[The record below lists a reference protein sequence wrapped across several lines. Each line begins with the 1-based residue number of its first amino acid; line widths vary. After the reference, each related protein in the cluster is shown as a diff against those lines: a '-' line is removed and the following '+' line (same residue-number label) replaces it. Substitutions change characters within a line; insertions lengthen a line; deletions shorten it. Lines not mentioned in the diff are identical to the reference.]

1 MGGIAKSAKLC
12 YTSSERQERPRG
24 DEMPDKPNHTPM
36 TEAEIDAEIER
47 ARELKMI
54 EDANDP
60 QRRFR
65 EVQRSCRRLRRAFT
79 PK

>member
-1 MGGIAKSAKLC
+1 
-12 YTSSERQERPRG
+12 
-24 DEMPDKPNHTPM
+24 MPDKPNHTPM